1 MWQYNNMEELCHYG
15 VLGMKWGVRR
25 NRKSRSGIKN
35 KRAKTPISEDSKKVK
50 TIRKKKVN
58 QMSNQELRDVNQRMQ
73 LENQYRDLRSKR
85 NVGKKVVT
93 AVVATGITIGGIKT
107 AVDNFGW
114 AKETAKKTV
123 SKLSNMVIRK

>member
-1 MWQYNNMEELCHYG
+1 MWQYNSMDELYHYG
-15 VLGMKWGVRR
+15 ILGMRWGVRR
-25 NRKSRSGIKN
+25 GRKSVSGIKTR
-35 KRAKTPISEDSKKVK
+35 KAKTQPSEDSLRVQN
-50 TIRKKKVN
+50 IRKKKVK

-73 LENQYRDLRSKR
+73 LENQYRDLKSKR

-114 AKETAKKTV
+114 AKGAAKDAA